1 MSRNITVAA
10 AQLGPIQMAEP
21 RSVAVERMV
30 RLMER
35 AHRRGV
41 ELVVFPELALTTFF
55 PRHYHADISEADH
68 WFETAMP
75 SNVTAPLFAA
85 ARRYGIGFHLG
96 YAEMTE
102 DRRRFNTSILVN
114 PDGDI
119 LLKYRKVH
127 LPGHA
132 EFDPRRKVQHLEK
145 RYFEV
150 GDLGF
155 PVIRAPMGEVAGI
168 NMGMLICND
177 RRWPE
182 AWRVLGLQSVE
193 LVALGYNT
201 PSLNM
206 EAGGFEAHHL
216 RVFHSHLSI
225 QAGCYQNAC
234 FAVATAKAGTEDGCE
249 LFGHS
254 IIVNPQ
260 GEIIAMAAS
269 WDDELI
275 TADCDLD
282 MCALGRT
289 TIFAFE
295 KHRRPETYGRITG
308 QTGAVEPPEW
318 SSRGVNPALTDWVPG
333 GCDERDRCRHP
344 CQDEAARRGT
354 PVAGARRQQAAAA
367 ATSQAEVGRPTGRG
381 GAAQAG
387 CRGLV
392 RQRRHDDRCRGLTRF
407 DHRHAGAVLD
417 RRAVMR
423 HPGAAEDHR
432 AGAGGGA
439 CARGVDQ
446 SGACRIRLQQR
457 LHRHVQRDL
466 GGQSALQPHRPQR
479 GEMAGLGGIDDG
491 DHAEPLGARHGD
503 RHRRAEHAEHRPLGR
518 GTRGL
523 DAGIR
528 GTGDHVGIRRL
539 ALDQAAER
547 LHHTVPIAP
556 VIDRRRSL
564 AQGDDIEVAALRA
577 DGTGPVRPRC
587 RRNRQP
593 SELGLTT
600 RMRAMQILSAHW
612 PGRSSGP
619 I

>member
-55 PRHYHADISEADH
+55 PRHYHTDIAAADH

-75 SNVTAPLFAA
+75 SNETAPLFAA
-85 ARRYGIGFHLG
+85 ARQYGIGFHLG
-96 YAEMTE
+96 YAELTE
-102 DRRRFNTSILVN
+102 DKRRFNTSILVN
-114 PDGDI
+114 PEGDI

-132 EFDPRRKVQHLEK
+132 EFDPGRKVQHLEK

-150 GDLGF
+150 GNLGF
-155 PVIRAPMGEVAGI
+155 PVIRAPMGELPGI
-168 NMGMLICND
+168 NMGMMICND

-193 LVALGYNT
+193 LVLLGYNT

-260 GEIIAMAAS
+260 GEIMAMATS

-282 MCALGRT
+282 MCTLGRT

-295 KHRRPETYGRITG
+295 KHRRPETYERIT
-308 QTGAVEPPEW
+308 QQAGAIEPPVW
-318 SSRGVNPALTDWVPG
+318 SK
-333 GCDERDRCRHP
+333 
-344 CQDEAARRGT
+344 
-354 PVAGARRQQAAAA
+354 
-367 ATSQAEVGRPTGRG
+367 
-381 GAAQAG
+381 
-387 CRGLV
+387 
-392 RQRRHDDRCRGLTRF
+392 
-407 DHRHAGAVLD
+407 
-417 RRAVMR
+417 
-423 HPGAAEDHR
+423 
-432 AGAGGGA
+432 
-439 CARGVDQ
+439 
-446 SGACRIRLQQR
+446 
-457 LHRHVQRDL
+457 
-466 GGQSALQPHRPQR
+466 
-479 GEMAGLGGIDDG
+479 
-491 DHAEPLGARHGD
+491 
-503 RHRRAEHAEHRPLGR
+503 
-518 GTRGL
+518 
-523 DAGIR
+523 
-528 GTGDHVGIRRL
+528 
-539 ALDQAAER
+539 QAAE
-547 LHHTVPIAP
+547 
-556 VIDRRRSL
+556 
-564 AQGDDIEVAALRA
+564 
-577 DGTGPVRPRC
+577 
-587 RRNRQP
+587 
-593 SELGLTT
+593 
-600 RMRAMQILSAHW
+600 
-612 PGRSSGP
+612 
-619 I
+619 